1 MKKLLITAGL
11 TTLMG
16 TSAMSQEIGATFS
29 RFDDNWL
36 TVLRTGMVEYA
47 STIDGLSYQQEDA
60 SDDLAKQIDQVKN
73 FVAQGVDAIIV
84 NIVDTSAG
92 AAVSAAAGDTP
103 LVYVNREP
111 DNVNELPP
119 TQAFVASNEIE
130 SGTLSA
136 FEICKN
142 LRAEGKGNGARGY
155 LMNGQLSNQAA
166 VQRSKDVYDV
176 IGMDMCNFMEIIDE
190 APANWSRD
198 EAQDLMTNWSRSFW
212 SHQRTWVTSCHATKV
227 IDQDHQG
234 GASSCRPTSYR
245 QHGEATMADTSQG
258 TGGLTFDKSK
268 RSWPNELNI
277 LLALFIIIAVFEAIG
292 QLAPYMNGQ
301 SFLFDTKD
309 RFDSIFNE
317 ARLQIIIL
325 QVAIIGIIAL
335 GVTQVIITAGIDLS
349 SGPLVAATAM
359 VAMSFGQTE
368 LVNGFANPKAL
379 FGPWAMDLPVVI
391 PVVIGLTFGACIGLI
406 NGTFIAYFRIP
417 PFIATLGMFLFCRGI
432 ALWWSGG
439 IWFVILAIIFQ
450 LIMSYTVYGK
460 HTYAIGSNE
469 EAARMSGINVKRHKL
484 LVYMIASMLAAFAGI
499 VLSSK
504 AVTAQAGMGE
514 FYELFA
520 IAMAVIGGISL
531 QGGRGSIIGTVLG
544 AMVLGVIRSGFTYI
558 KLDGSYQLMAM
569 GAIIVAAVI
578 LDQYRQRNRA

>member
-1 MKKLLITAGL
+1 
-11 TTLMG
+11 
-16 TSAMSQEIGATFS
+16 
-29 RFDDNWL
+29 
-36 TVLRTGMVEYA
+36 
-47 STIDGLSYQQEDA
+47 
-60 SDDLAKQIDQVKN
+60 
-73 FVAQGVDAIIV
+73 
-84 NIVDTSAG
+84 
-92 AAVSAAAGDTP
+92 
-103 LVYVNREP
+103 
-111 DNVNELPP
+111 
-119 TQAFVASNEIE
+119 
-130 SGTLSA
+130 
-136 FEICKN
+136 
-142 LRAEGKGNGARGY
+142 
-155 LMNGQLSNQAA
+155 
-166 VQRSKDVYDV
+166 
-176 IGMDMCNFMEIIDE
+176 
-190 APANWSRD
+190 
-198 EAQDLMTNWSRSFW
+198 
-212 SHQRTWVTSCHATKV
+212 
-227 IDQDHQG
+227 
-234 GASSCRPTSYR
+234 
-245 QHGEATMADTSQG
+245 MADTSQG
-258 TGGLTFDKSK
+258 IGGLTFDKSK

-277 LLALFIIIAVFEAIG
+277 LLALIIIIAVFEAIG

-359 VAMSFGQTE
+359 IAMSFAQVAE
-368 LVNGFANPKAL
+368 VNGFANPKAV
-379 FGPWAMDLPVVI
+379 FGPWAMDLPVII
-391 PVVIGLTFGACIGLI
+391 PVVIGLTFGAVIGII

-439 IWFVILAIIFQ
+439 NPVSFPTEAYAWIGSGMMPVVWFVLLAIIFQ

-469 EAARMSGINVKRHKL
+469 EAARMSGINVKRHKVM
-484 LVYMIASMLAAFAGI
+484 VYMIASMLAAFAGI